1 MRSPALAIGWEFRK
15 RHSWPL
21 IAMGAF
27 LFGLAVFRLVMF
39 VPGEPITVVPPDGR
53 AAVVIGPLSW
63 AFFYYLAVF
72 SFGLSGDLGARQS
85 IFPARMFS
93 LPVKTA
99 ALVGWPMLYGT
110 MTVAALVFA
119 ATVLARWPWEI
130 DVPLVGPALFA
141 AAFLAWTQAL
151 MWMPYGLPAA
161 RPIVTVLWL
170 AVFDAAVLLAAHY
183 KVSEPV
189 MLAILAP
196 QIPIAYLVARY
207 AVARARRGDV
217 PDWRP
222 SFMRTAAVAAP
233 APLSRAGFGSPARA
247 QLWFEWRRQGRTL
260 PALVGILLPFEL
272 ALFWIARDA
281 PALLLELLLL
291 ALITPPLAAS
301 FAAATVS
308 KANPDARDSH
318 AMSPFIATRPLSS
331 ADLIAAKLKMAIWS
345 TLAAWLL
352 VIVAVPLALIWS
364 GTWPM
369 VEVRASRLV
378 EIVGMPRTIVFALL
392 VLAGL
397 MASTWKQLVQSMYI
411 GLTGREWISRSTVI
425 AVLMFVMF
433 IGPVVQWIVDH
444 NSARAML
451 WHSLPLILA
460 VLVALKMLAAAG
472 VAARLTR
479 SGLLSDRTL
488 VGGAATW
495 VAVVFAL
502 YGVLAWLVSGPLIP
516 QYCLVLLAI
525 LAVPLARVSA
535 APLALAWNRHR

>member
-21 IAMGAF
+21 IAMGVY
-27 LFGLAVFRLVMF
+27 LLGLAVFRLAF
-39 VPGEPITVVPPDGR
+39 YVPGEPITVVPPDGR

-85 IFPARMFS
+85 IFPARMLS

-110 MTVAALVFA
+110 VTVAALVFA

-130 DVPLVGPALFA
+130 DAPLFWPALFA
-141 AAFLAWTQAL
+141 ATFLAWTQAL

-170 AVFDAAVLLAAHY
+170 AVFDATVLLAAY
-183 KVSEPV
+183 YEVSEPV

-196 QIPIAYLVARY
+196 QIPLAYLVARY

-222 SFMRTAAVAAP
+222 SFMRAAAVASSAP
-233 APLSRAGFGSPARA
+233 SSRAGFASPARA

-260 PALVGILLPFEL
+260 PTLVGLVLPFEM
-272 ALFWIARDA
+272 ALLWIARDA
-281 PALLLELLLL
+281 PLLLLELLLL
-291 ALITPPLAAS
+291 ALITPPLVAS
-301 FAAATVS
+301 FTASTVS

-318 AMSPFIATRPLSS
+318 AMSPFIATRPMSS
-331 ADLIAAKLKMAIWS
+331 AELIAAKLKMAIWS
-345 TLAAWLL
+345 TLATWLL
-352 VIVAVPLALIWS
+352 VLVAIPLALIWS
-364 GTWPM
+364 GTLPM
-369 VEVRASRLV
+369 VEARAGRIV
-378 EIVGMPRTIVFALL
+378 EIVGMPRAIVFALL

-411 GLTGREWISRSTVI
+411 GLSGREWINRATVI
-425 AVLMFVMF
+425 AVLAFIVF
-433 IGPVVQWIVDH
+433 IGPVVQWIVDN
-444 NSARAML
+444 NSARALL
-451 WHSLPLILA
+451 WNSLPAIFA
-460 VLVALKMLAAAG
+460 VLVAVKMLAAAS
-472 VAARLTR
+472 VAARLAR
-479 SGLLSDRTL
+479 SGLVSDRTL
-488 VGGAATW
+488 VTGAAVW
-495 VAVVFAL
+495 VAAVFVL

-516 QYCLVLLAI
+516 QYFLVLLAI

>member
-1 MRSPALAIGWEFRK
+1 MRSPALAFGWEFRK
-15 RHSWPL
+15 RHAWPV
-21 IAMGAF
+21 IAMAVF
-27 LFGLAVFRLVMF
+27 LLCLAVFRLVRY
-39 VPGEPITVVPPDGR
+39 VPGEPITVLPPDGR
-53 AAVVIGPLSW
+53 AAVVIAPLSW

-72 SFGLSGDLGARQS
+72 SFGLSGNLGARQS
-85 IFPARMFS
+85 IYPARMLS

-119 ATVLARWPWEI
+119 TAVLARWPWKI
-130 DVPLVGPALFA
+130 DVPLVGPPLFA

-196 QIPIAYLVARY
+196 QIPLAYLVARY

-222 SFMRTAAVAAP
+222 RFMRTAAVAAP
-233 APLSRAGFGSPARA
+233 PPLSPAGIASPARA
-247 QLWFEWRRQGRTL
+247 QFWFEWRRQGRTL
-260 PALVGILLPFEL
+260 PTLVGIVLPFEL

-281 PALLLELLLL
+281 PGLLLELLLL
-291 ALITPPLAAS
+291 ALITPPLLAAFTAS
-301 FAAATVS
+301 TVS
-308 KANPDARDSH
+308 KANPDARDAY

-331 ADLIAAKLKMAIWS
+331 ADLIAAKLTMAIWS
-345 TLAAWLL
+345 TLATWLL
-352 VIVAVPLALIWS
+352 LVVAVPLALIWS

-369 VEVRASRLV
+369 VEQRASRLV
-378 EIVGMPRTIVFALL
+378 AIVGMSRTVVFALL

-397 MASTWKQLVQSMYI
+397 MAATWKQLVQSMYI
-411 GLTGREWISRSTVI
+411 GLTGREWISKLTAIVALAFI
-425 AVLMFVMF
+425 IF
-433 IGPVVQWIVDH
+433 IGPVVQWVVDH
-444 NSARAML
+444 NSARALL
-451 WHSLPLILA
+451 WSSLPAIFA
-460 VLVALKMLAAAG
+460 VLVACKMLASAL
-472 VAARLTR
+472 VAARLAR
-479 SGLLSDRTL
+479 SELLSDRTL
-488 VGGAATW
+488 VTGAAAW
-495 VAVVFAL
+495 VAVVFTL

-516 QYCLVLLAI
+516 RFVLVLLAI